1 MDQNVVT
8 TIKGKIEPVTVSGK
22 AEVFVEKKESW
33 DYEALQRLEEKIAI
47 ERAAIIDAEK
57 LLKDQTTLYNEAMQT
72 KEKRFAD
79 AVQLDQVVGDRASE
93 RDRLLNEEKELEVR
107 RAAAHSKAVELETAR
122 TDLLAQAVLA
132 KEEAKVSENLALH
145 RSEGIK
151 QATATADAHRL
162 AIQKL
167 EESRNEL
174 RRKDID
180 VHVKEEALPQPRA
193 VDINVAVKPLYL
205 PEARIESKTTVQGA
219 GASSSIRE
227 NIPTHSKTV
236 IPANEVQVSGH
247 FEETKVERH
256 IISEKDRVVL

>member
-1 MDQNVVT
+1 MT
-8 TIKGKIEPVTVSGK
+8 TITGQTKPIAVSGK

-57 LLKDQTTLYNEAMQT
+57 RLKDQTTLYNEALQT
-72 KEKRFAD
+72 KEKRLAD
-79 AVQLDQVVGDRASE
+79 AIKLDSVVGERSSE
-93 RDRLLNEEKELEVR
+93 RDRLLSQEKELEVR
-107 RAAAHSKAVELETAR
+107 RAAAHAKAVELESAR

-132 KEEAKVSENLALH
+132 KEEAKVSESLAIQ

-167 EESRNEL
+167 EESRSQL

-180 VHVKEEALPQPRA
+180 VHVKEEALPQPRG
-193 VDINVAVKPLYL
+193 VDINVSVKPQIL
-205 PEARIESKTTVQGA
+205 PEARIESTTIAQGA

-236 IPANEVQVSGH
+236 VAANEVQASQH

-256 IISEKDRVVL
+256 VISQKDRVVM

>member
-1 MDQNVVT
+1 MT
-8 TIKGKIEPVTVSGK
+8 TIKGQSEPIAVSGK

-47 ERAAIIDAEK
+47 EKAAIIDAEK
-57 LLKDQTTLYNEAMQT
+57 RLRDQTTLYNEALQT
-72 KEKRFAD
+72 KEKRLAD
-79 AVQLDQVVGDRASE
+79 AIRLDSVVGERASE

-107 RAAAHSKAVELETAR
+107 RSAAHTKAVETESAR
-122 TDLLAQAVLA
+122 TDILAQAVLA
-132 KEEAKVSENLALH
+132 KEEAKVSENLAIQ

-167 EESRNEL
+167 EESRSEL

-193 VDINVAVKPLYL
+193 VDINVSVKPLVL
-205 PEARIESKTTVQGA
+205 PEAHIESKAMVQGA

-236 IPANEVQVSGH
+236 IPANEVQASQH
-247 FEETKVERH
+247 YEETKVERH
-256 IISEKDRVVL
+256 IISQKDRVVM